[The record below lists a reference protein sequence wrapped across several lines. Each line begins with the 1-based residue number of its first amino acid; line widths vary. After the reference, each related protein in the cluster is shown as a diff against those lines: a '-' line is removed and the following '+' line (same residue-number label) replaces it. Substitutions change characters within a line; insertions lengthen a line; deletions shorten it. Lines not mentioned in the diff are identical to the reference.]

1 MSSGLSLSLF
11 FLKPCR
17 IQHNQLG
24 QLSACSGG
32 DDFAPKTSIHQKRYS
47 TAMIEVGVSEQKV
60 IYISRIKT
68 KRRPIFFIQ
77 FVPSLVKAAIDQYL
91 LAAALDQMT

>member
-1 MSSGLSLSLF
+1 
-11 FLKPCR
+11 
-17 IQHNQLG
+17 
-24 QLSACSGG
+24 
-32 DDFAPKTSIHQKRYS
+32 
-47 TAMIEVGVSEQKV
+47 MIEVGVSEQKV